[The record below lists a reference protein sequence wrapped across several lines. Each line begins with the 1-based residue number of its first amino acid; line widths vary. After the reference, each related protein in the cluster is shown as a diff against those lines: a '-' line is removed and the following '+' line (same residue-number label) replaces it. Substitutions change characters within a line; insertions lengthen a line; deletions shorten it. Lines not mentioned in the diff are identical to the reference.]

1 MQGATVSGFLD
12 GQSVNTGADGKAS
25 KSVTALLVDSSGS
38 VATGLMPIT
47 MQWGTITD
55 YKAWNTSSS
64 LDYTFTASTID
75 GGSLTEWLELEK
87 AWSPY
92 HLSSD

>member
-1 MQGATVSGFLD
+1 
-12 GQSVNTGADGKAS
+12 
-25 KSVTALLVDSSGS
+25 
-38 VATGLMPIT
+38 
-47 MQWGTITD
+47 MQWGSITD

-92 HLSSD
+92 HLSSDLIIPQGQTMTVNDGVALRVSEDVTITVEGTFNS